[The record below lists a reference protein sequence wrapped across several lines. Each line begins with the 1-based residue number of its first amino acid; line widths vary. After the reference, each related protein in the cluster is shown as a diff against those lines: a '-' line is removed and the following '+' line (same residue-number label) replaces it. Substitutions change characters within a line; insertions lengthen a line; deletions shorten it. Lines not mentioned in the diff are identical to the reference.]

1 MPRILTPGDIAE
13 FRSRLCDVAARLF
26 AELGHEGFNMREL
39 AKRLGV
45 SAMTPYRY
53 FEDKNAILTEVRS
66 RAFARLADWL
76 EDALAGEDADMT
88 TLIHAYA
95 QFAVQEQ
102 IQYRL
107 MFDLAQP
114 QSQGAA
120 AVQEQ
125 RLRTIL
131 VGYAGTLGG
140 RGLLGGD
147 PEELGLMLW
156 TGLHG
161 VAGLYLAG
169 KISSGD
175 FHKVLSAGIRLIQ
188 DDARAA
194 PAGFPLHA
202 APSWLSAPAAFQPL
216 AGE

>member
-1 MPRILTPGDIAE
+1 MPRILTSGDIAE

-26 AELGHEGFNMREL
+26 AELGHDGFNMREL

-66 RAFARLADWL
+66 RAFSRLADRL
-76 EDALAGEDADMT
+76 EDALAGEDADIGA
-88 TLIHAYA
+88 LVHAYA

-107 MFDLAQP
+107 MFDLSQP

-125 RLRTIL
+125 RLRAIL
-131 VGYAGTLGG
+131 IGQARSLAA
-140 RGLLGGD
+140 RRGGD

-169 KISSGD
+169 KISSSD
-175 FHKVLSAGIRLIQ
+175 FHKVLSASIRLILNN
-188 DDARAA
+188 ASVP
-194 PAGFPLHA
+194 PAEFPLHA
-202 APSWLSAPAAFQPL
+202 PVPNWLSTPFQPL